1 MVKTIVKFVE
11 NYLTRL
17 GLIMYFSKPDPPPA
31 PDYRGAAVAQGQANI
46 DAARATAKLS
56 NPSFINPL
64 GKRTVDFRP
73 EDEVLIT
80 DTLTPLG
87 QTRLD
92 QEQRIGTQLGSIAE
106 QGLTEV
112 GKTLGGPFDLGQVS
126 DITTQPTVAGRDAI
140 SNAILAREQPLLDA
154 ERQAMQTDLLVR
166 GHNPGGIAF
175 EGAMDQLD
183 RKENDLRLA
192 SILAAGGEQSRL
204 YGMQA
209 GERGRGIQEQ
219 AFLRQLPLSE
229 VNALRTG
236 NQPMLPQFQG
246 YQGSNIA
253 PPNILGA
260 TGMQHQGAMNTYN
273 QQMANAQNNMN
284 ALFTLGGTIAGAPP
298 GSFANP
304 CWVARAVYGE
314 SNPKWLIFR
323 EWLFTLAPKWLFKF
337 YIRFGERFA
346 SFIKDK
352 PKIKNIIRHYMD
364 KACLVILKEE
374 KNGNL

>member
-1 MVKTIVKFVE
+1 MVKKIAEFVE
-11 NYLTRL
+11 NYLSRL
-17 GLIMYFSKPDPPPA
+17 GLIIYFSKPSPPPA

-46 DAARATAKLS
+46 DAARATAKLG

-64 GKRTVDFRP
+64 GRRDVDFRP
-73 EDEVLIT
+73 DDEVFIT

-92 QEQRIGTQLGSIAE
+92 QEQRIGTQLGGIAE

-192 SILAAGGEQSRL
+192 SILASGGEQSRL
-204 YGMQA
+204 YGLQA

-219 AFLRQLPLSE
+219 AFLRSLPLSE

-246 YQGSNIA
+246 YQGATIA

-260 TGMQHQGAMNTYN
+260 TGMEHQAAMNTYN
-273 QQMANAQNNMN
+273 QKMAQAGNTMSG
-284 ALFTLGGTIAGAPP
+284 LFGLGSAGIGAYGTIAA
-298 GSFANP
+298 

-314 SNPKWLIFR
+314 TNPKWLIFR
-323 EWLFTLAPKWLFKF
+323 EWLFTLAPKWLLKL

-364 KACLVILKEE
+364 KACLIILKEE

>member
-1 MVKTIVKFVE
+1 MVKTIVEFVE
-11 NYLTRL
+11 NYLSRL
-17 GLIMYFSKPDPPPA
+17 GLIMYFSKPSPPPA

-46 DAARATAKLS
+46 DAARATAKLG

-64 GKRTVDFRP
+64 GRRDVDFRP
-73 EDEVLIT
+73 GDEVFIT

-92 QEQRIGTQLGSIAE
+92 QEQRIGTQLGGIAE

-154 ERQAMQTDLLVR
+154 QRQATQTDLLVR

-175 EGAMDQLD
+175 EGAMNQLD

-204 YGMQA
+204 YGLQA

-219 AFLRQLPLSE
+219 AFLRSLPLSE

-246 YQGSNIA
+246 YQGATIA

-260 TGMQHQGAMNTYN
+260 TGMEHQAAMNTYN
-273 QQMANAQNNMN
+273 QKMAQAGNTMSG
-284 ALFTLGGTIAGAPP
+284 LFGLGSAGIGAYGTIAA
-298 GSFANP
+298 

-314 SNPKWLIFR
+314 TNPKWLIFR
-323 EWLFTLAPKWLFKF
+323 EWLFTLAPKWLLKL

-364 KACLVILKEE
+364 KACLIILKEE

>member
-1 MVKTIVKFVE
+1 MVKKIAEFVE
-11 NYLTRL
+11 NYLSRL
-17 GLIMYFSKPDPPPA
+17 GLIMYFSKPSPPPA

-46 DAARATAKLS
+46 EAARATAKLG

-64 GKRTVDFRP
+64 GRRDVDFRP
-73 EDEVLIT
+73 DDEVFIT

-92 QEQRIGTQLGSIAE
+92 QEQRIGTQLGGIAE

-112 GKTLGGPFDLGQVS
+112 GKGLGTPFDLSQVS

-154 ERQAMQTDLLVR
+154 QRQATQTDLLVR

-175 EGAMDQLD
+175 EGAMDQLA

-204 YGMQA
+204 YGLQA

-219 AFLRQLPLSE
+219 AFLRSLPLSE

-246 YQGSNIA
+246 YQGATIA

-260 TGMQHQGAMNTYN
+260 TGMEHQAAMNTYN
-273 QQMANAQNNMN
+273 QKMAQAGNTMSG
-284 ALFTLGGTIAGAPP
+284 LFGLGSAGIGAYGTIAA
-298 GSFANP
+298 

-314 SNPKWLIFR
+314 TNPKWLIFR
-323 EWLFTLAPKWLFKF
+323 EWLFTLAPKWLLKL

-364 KACLVILKEE
+364 KACLIILKEE

>member
-1 MVKTIVKFVE
+1 MVKKIAEFVE
-11 NYLTRL
+11 NYLSRL
-17 GLIMYFSKPDPPPA
+17 GLIIYFSKPSPPPA

-46 DAARATAKLS
+46 DAARATAKLG

-64 GKRTVDFRP
+64 GRRDVDFRP
-73 EDEVLIT
+73 DDEVFIT

-92 QEQRIGTQLGSIAE
+92 QEQRIGTQLGGIAE

-112 GKTLGGPFDLGQVS
+112 GKGLGTPFDLSQVS

-192 SILAAGGEQSRL
+192 SILASGGEQSRL
-204 YGMQA
+204 YGLQA

-219 AFLRQLPLSE
+219 AFLRSLPLSE

-246 YQGSNIA
+246 YQGATIA

-260 TGMQHQGAMNTYN
+260 TGMEHQAAMNTYN
-273 QQMANAQNNMN
+273 QKMAQAGNTMSG
-284 ALFTLGGTIAGAPP
+284 LFGLGSAGIGAYGTIAA
-298 GSFANP
+298 

-314 SNPKWLIFR
+314 TNPKWLIFR
-323 EWLFTLAPKWLFKF
+323 EWLFTLAPKWLLKL

-364 KACLVILKEE
+364 KACLIILKEE

>member
-1 MVKTIVKFVE
+1 VVKKIAEFVE
-11 NYLTRL
+11 NYLSRL
-17 GLIMYFSKPDPPPA
+17 GLIIYFSKPSPPPA

-46 DAARATAKLS
+46 DAARATAKLG

-64 GKRTVDFRP
+64 GRRDVDFRP
-73 EDEVLIT
+73 DDEVFIT

-92 QEQRIGTQLGSIAE
+92 QEQRIGTQLGGIAE

-112 GKTLGGPFDLGQVS
+112 GKGLGTPFDLSQVS

-140 SNAILAREQPLLDA
+140 SNAIMAREQPLLDA

-192 SILAAGGEQSRL
+192 SILASGGEQSRL
-204 YGMQA
+204 YGLQA

-219 AFLRQLPLSE
+219 AFLRSLPLSE

-246 YQGSNIA
+246 YQGATIA

-260 TGMQHQGAMNTYN
+260 TGMQHQAAMNNYN
-273 QQMANAQNNMN
+273 QQMAQAGNNMSG
-284 ALFTLGGTIAGAPP
+284 LFSLGSAAITGGLPLM
-298 GSFANP
+298 G
-304 CWVARAVYGE
+304 
-314 SNPKWLIFR
+314 
-323 EWLFTLAPKWLFKF
+323 
-337 YIRFGERFA
+337 
-346 SFIKDK
+346 
-352 PKIKNIIRHYMD
+352 
-364 KACLVILKEE
+364 
-374 KNGNL
+374 

>member
-1 MVKTIVKFVE
+1 MVKKIAEFVE
-11 NYLTRL
+11 NYLSRL
-17 GLIMYFSKPDPPPA
+17 GLIIYFSKPSPPPA

-46 DAARATAKLS
+46 DAARATAKLG

-64 GKRTVDFRP
+64 GRRDVDFRP
-73 EDEVLIT
+73 DDEVFIT

-92 QEQRIGTQLGSIAE
+92 QEQRIGTQLGGIAE

-112 GKTLGGPFDLGQVS
+112 GKGLGTPFDLSQVS

-192 SILAAGGEQSRL
+192 SILASGGEQSRL
-204 YGMQA
+204 YGLQA

-246 YQGSNIA
+246 YQGATIA

-260 TGMQHQGAMNTYN
+260 TGMEHQAAMNTYN
-273 QQMANAQNNMN
+273 QKMAQAGNTMSG
-284 ALFTLGGTIAGAPP
+284 LFGLGSAGIGAYGTIAA
-298 GSFANP
+298 

-314 SNPKWLIFR
+314 TNPKWLIFR
-323 EWLFTLAPKWLFKF
+323 EWLFTLAPKWLLKL

-364 KACLVILKEE
+364 KACLIILKEE

>member
-1 MVKTIVKFVE
+1 MVKKIAEFVE
-11 NYLTRL
+11 NYLSRL
-17 GLIMYFSKPDPPPA
+17 GLIIYFSKPSPPPA

-46 DAARATAKLS
+46 DAARATAKLG

-64 GKRTVDFRP
+64 GRRDVDFRP
-73 EDEVLIT
+73 DDEVFIT

-92 QEQRIGTQLGSIAE
+92 QEQRIGTQLGGIAE

-112 GKTLGGPFDLGQVS
+112 GKGLGTPFDLSQVS

-183 RKENDLRLA
+183 RKENDLRMA
-192 SILAAGGEQSRL
+192 AIFAAGGEQSRL

-219 AFLRQLPLSE
+219 AFLRSLPLSE

-246 YQGSNIA
+246 YQGATIA

-260 TGMQHQGAMNTYN
+260 TGMEHQAAMNTYN
-273 QQMANAQNNMN
+273 QKMAQAGNTMSG
-284 ALFTLGGTIAGAPP
+284 LFGLGSAGIGAYGTIAA
-298 GSFANP
+298 

-314 SNPKWLIFR
+314 TNPKWLIFR
-323 EWLFTLAPKWLFKF
+323 EWLFTLAPKWLLKL

-364 KACLVILKEE
+364 KACLIILKEE

>member
-1 MVKTIVKFVE
+1 MVKKIAEFVE
-11 NYLTRL
+11 NYLSRL
-17 GLIMYFSKPDPPPA
+17 GLIIYFSKPSPPPA

-46 DAARATAKLS
+46 DAARATAKLG

-64 GKRTVDFRP
+64 GRRDVDFRP
-73 EDEVLIT
+73 DDEVFIT

-92 QEQRIGTQLGSIAE
+92 QEQRIGTQLGGIAE

-112 GKTLGGPFDLGQVS
+112 GKGLGTPFDLSQVS

-140 SNAILAREQPLLDA
+140 SNAIMAREQPLLDA

-192 SILAAGGEQSRL
+192 SILASGGEQSRL
-204 YGMQA
+204 YGLQA

-219 AFLRQLPLSE
+219 AFLRSLPLSE

-246 YQGSNIA
+246 YQGATIA

-260 TGMQHQGAMNTYN
+260 TGMEHQAAMNTYN
-273 QQMANAQNNMN
+273 QKMAQAGNTMSG
-284 ALFTLGGTIAGAPP
+284 LFGLGSAGIGAYGTIAA
-298 GSFANP
+298 

-314 SNPKWLIFR
+314 TNPKWLIFR
-323 EWLFTLAPKWLFKF
+323 EWLFTLAPKWLLKL

-364 KACLVILKEE
+364 KACLIILKEE

>member
-1 MVKTIVKFVE
+1 MVKKIAEFVE
-11 NYLTRL
+11 NYLSRL
-17 GLIMYFSKPDPPPA
+17 GLIIYFSKPSPPPA

-46 DAARATAKLS
+46 DAARATAKLG

-64 GKRTVDFRP
+64 GRRDVDFRP
-73 EDEVLIT
+73 DDEVFIT

-92 QEQRIGTQLGSIAE
+92 QEQRIGTQLGGIAE

-204 YGMQA
+204 YGLQA

-219 AFLRQLPLSE
+219 AFLRSLPLSE

-246 YQGSNIA
+246 YQGATIA

-260 TGMQHQGAMNTYN
+260 TGMEHQAAMNTYN
-273 QQMANAQNNMN
+273 QKMAQAGNTMSG
-284 ALFTLGGTIAGAPP
+284 LFGLGSAGIGAYGTIAA
-298 GSFANP
+298 

-314 SNPKWLIFR
+314 TNPKWLIFR
-323 EWLFTLAPKWLFKF
+323 EWLFTLAPKWLLKL

-364 KACLVILKEE
+364 KACLIILKEE

>member
-1 MVKTIVKFVE
+1 MVKKIAEFVE
-11 NYLTRL
+11 NYLSRL
-17 GLIMYFSKPDPPPA
+17 GLIIYFSKPSPPPA

-46 DAARATAKLS
+46 DAARATAKLG

-64 GKRTVDFRP
+64 GRRDVDFRQG
-73 EDEVLIT
+73 DEVFIT

-92 QEQRIGTQLGSIAE
+92 QEQRIGTQLGGIAE

-112 GKTLGGPFDLGQVS
+112 GKGLGTPFDLSQVS

-140 SNAILAREQPLLDA
+140 SNAIMAREQPLLDA

-192 SILAAGGEQSRL
+192 SILASGGEQSRL
-204 YGMQA
+204 YGLQA

-219 AFLRQLPLSE
+219 AFLRSLPLSE

-246 YQGSNIA
+246 YQGATIA

-260 TGMQHQGAMNTYN
+260 TGMQHQAAMNNYN
-273 QQMANAQNNMN
+273 QQMAQAGNNMSG
-284 ALFTLGGTIAGAPP
+284 LFSLGSAAITGGLPLM
-298 GSFANP
+298 G
-304 CWVARAVYGE
+304 
-314 SNPKWLIFR
+314 
-323 EWLFTLAPKWLFKF
+323 
-337 YIRFGERFA
+337 
-346 SFIKDK
+346 
-352 PKIKNIIRHYMD
+352 
-364 KACLVILKEE
+364 
-374 KNGNL
+374 

>member
-1 MVKTIVKFVE
+1 MVKTIAEFVE
-11 NYLTRL
+11 NYLSRL
-17 GLIMYFSKPDPPPA
+17 GLIIYFSKPDPPPA

-46 DAARATAKLS
+46 DAARATAKLG

-64 GKRTVDFRP
+64 GRRDVDFRP
-73 EDEVLIT
+73 GDEVFIT

-92 QEQRIGTQLGSIAE
+92 QEQRIGTQLGGIAE

-112 GKTLGGPFDLGQVS
+112 GKGLGTPFDLSQVG

-192 SILAAGGEQSRL
+192 SILASGGEQSRL
-204 YGMQA
+204 YGLQA

-219 AFLRQLPLSE
+219 AFLRSLPLSE

-246 YQGSNIA
+246 YQGATIA

-260 TGMQHQGAMNTYN
+260 TGMQHEAAMNNYN
-273 QQMANAQNNMN
+273 QQMAQAGNNMSG
-284 ALFTLGGTIAGAPP
+284 LFGLGSAGIGAYGTIAA
-298 GSFANP
+298 

-314 SNPKWLIFR
+314 TNPKWLIFR
-323 EWLFTLAPKWLFKF
+323 EWLFTLAPKWLLKL

-364 KACLVILKEE
+364 KACLIILKEE
-374 KNGNL
+374 KNGIL

>member
-1 MVKTIVKFVE
+1 MVKKIAEFVE
-11 NYLTRL
+11 NYLSRL
-17 GLIMYFSKPDPPPA
+17 GLIIYFSKPSPPPA

-46 DAARATAKLS
+46 DAARATAKLG

-64 GKRTVDFRP
+64 GRRDVDFRP
-73 EDEVLIT
+73 DDEVFIT

-92 QEQRIGTQLGSIAE
+92 QEQRIGTQLGGIAE

-112 GKTLGGPFDLGQVS
+112 GKGLGTPFDLSQVS

-192 SILAAGGEQSRL
+192 SILASGGEQSRL
-204 YGMQA
+204 YGLQA

-219 AFLRQLPLSE
+219 AFLRSLPLSE

-246 YQGSNIA
+246 YQGATIA

-260 TGMQHQGAMNTYN
+260 TGMEHQAAMNTYN
-273 QQMANAQNNMN
+273 QKMAQAGNTMSG
-284 ALFTLGGTIAGAPP
+284 LFGLGSAGIGAYGTIAA
-298 GSFANP
+298 

-314 SNPKWLIFR
+314 TNPKWLIFR
-323 EWLFTLAPKWLFKF
+323 EWLFTLAPKWLLKL

-364 KACLVILKEE
+364 KACLIILKEE
-374 KNGNL
+374 KNGIL

>member
-1 MVKTIVKFVE
+1 VVKTIAKFVE
-11 NYLTRL
+11 NYLSRL
-17 GLIMYFSKPDPPPA
+17 GLIIYLSKPSPPPA

-46 DAARATAKLS
+46 EAARATAKLG
-56 NPSFINPL
+56 NPSFINPI
-64 GKRTVDFRP
+64 GKRSVEFRP
-73 EDEVLIT
+73 NDEVFIT

-87 QTRLD
+87 QERLD
-92 QEQRIGTQLGSIAE
+92 QEQRIGTQLGGIAE

-112 GKTLGGPFDLGQVS
+112 QKSLGTPFDLSQVG
-126 DITTQPTVAGRDAI
+126 DITTQPTVGGRDAI
-140 SNAILAREQPLLDA
+140 ANAILAREQPLLDA
-154 ERQAMQTDLLVR
+154 QREATETDLLVR
-166 GHNPGGIAF
+166 GHNPGGSAF

-183 RKENDLRLA
+183 RKENDLRMA
-192 SILAAGGEQSRL
+192 AILAGGGEQARL

-219 AFLRQLPLSE
+219 AFLRSLPLSE

-236 NQPMLPQFQG
+236 NQPMMPQFQG
-246 YQGSNIA
+246 YQGANIA
-253 PPNILGA
+253 PPNIQGA
-260 TGMQHQGAMNTYN
+260 VGQQHQAAMNTYN
-273 QQMANAQNNMN
+273 QQMAQAGNNMSG
-284 ALFTLGGTIAGAPP
+284 LFSLGSAAIGL
-298 GSFANP
+298 

-323 EWLFTLAPKWLFKF
+323 EWLFTLAPKWLLKL

-374 KNGNL
+374 KNGIL

>member
-1 MVKTIVKFVE
+1 MVKTIAEFVE
-11 NYLTRL
+11 NYLAKL
-17 GLIMYFSKPDPPPA
+17 GLIMYFSKPSAPA
-31 PDYRGAAVAQGQANI
+31 PPDYRGAAVAQGQANI
-46 DAARATAKLS
+46 DAARATAKLG

-64 GKRTVDFRP
+64 GRRDVDFRP
-73 EDEVLIT
+73 DDEVFVT

-112 GKTLGGPFDLGQVS
+112 GKGLGTPFDLSQVG
-126 DITTQPTVAGRDAI
+126 DITTQPTVGGRDAI

-154 ERQAMQTDLLVR
+154 QREATETDLLVR
-166 GHNPGGIAF
+166 GHNPGGSAF
-175 EGAMDQLD
+175 EGAMDQAD
-183 RKENDLRLA
+183 RRENDLKIAALLA
-192 SILAAGGEQSRL
+192 SGGEQSRL

-219 AFLRQLPLSE
+219 AFLRNLPLSE

-236 NQPMLPQFQG
+236 NQPMMPQFQG
-246 YQGSNIA
+246 YQGATIA
-253 PPNILGA
+253 PPNI
-260 TGMQHQGAMNTYN
+260 QGAVGQQHAAEMNTYN
-273 QQMANAQNNMN
+273 QKMAQAGNTMSG
-284 ALFTLGGTIAGAPP
+284 LFGLGSAGIGAYGAIA
-298 GSFANP
+298 

-314 SNPKWLIFR
+314 TNPKWLIFR
-323 EWLFTLAPKWLFKF
+323 EWLFTLAPKWLLKL

-364 KACLVILKEE
+364 KACLIILKEK
-374 KNGNL
+374 KNGIL

>member
-1 MVKTIVKFVE
+1 MVKKIAEFVE
-11 NYLTRL
+11 NYLSRL
-17 GLIMYFSKPDPPPA
+17 GLIIYFSKPSPPPA

-46 DAARATAKLS
+46 DAARATAKLG

-64 GKRTVDFRP
+64 GRRDVDFRP
-73 EDEVLIT
+73 DDEVFIT

-92 QEQRIGTQLGSIAE
+92 QEQRIGTQLGGIAE

-183 RKENDLRLA
+183 RKENDLRMA
-192 SILAAGGEQSRL
+192 AILAAGGEQSRL

-219 AFLRQLPLSE
+219 AFLRSLPLSE

-246 YQGSNIA
+246 YQGATIA

-260 TGMQHQGAMNTYN
+260 TGMEHQAAMNTYN
-273 QQMANAQNNMN
+273 QKMAQAGNTMSG
-284 ALFTLGGTIAGAPP
+284 LFGLGSAGIGAYGTIAA
-298 GSFANP
+298 

-314 SNPKWLIFR
+314 TNPKWLIFR
-323 EWLFTLAPKWLFKF
+323 EWLFTLAPKWLLKL

-364 KACLVILKEE
+364 KACLIILKEE
-374 KNGNL
+374 KNGIL

>member
-1 MVKTIVKFVE
+1 MVKTIAEFVE
-11 NYLTRL
+11 NYLAKL
-17 GLIMYFSKPDPPPA
+17 GLIMYFSKPSAPAA

-46 DAARATAKLS
+46 DAARATAKLG

-64 GKRTVDFRP
+64 GRRDVDFRP
-73 EDEVLIT
+73 DDEVFVT

-112 GKTLGGPFDLGQVS
+112 GKGLGTPFDLSQVG
-126 DITTQPTVAGRDAI
+126 DITTQPTVGGRDAI

-154 ERQAMQTDLLVR
+154 QRQATETDLLVR
-166 GHNPGGIAF
+166 GHNPGGSAF
-175 EGAMDQLD
+175 EGAMDQAD
-183 RKENDLRLA
+183 RRENDLKIA
-192 SILAAGGEQSRL
+192 AILAGGGEQARL

-219 AFLRQLPLSE
+219 AFLRSLPLSE

-236 NQPMLPQFQG
+236 NQPMMPQFQG
-246 YQGSNIA
+246 YQGANIA

-260 TGMQHQGAMNTYN
+260 TGMAHQGEMNTYN
-273 QQMANAQNNMN
+273 QGMANAQNNMN
-284 ALFTLGGTIAGAPP
+284 AAFGLGGTI
-298 GSFANP
+298 GSAMIMAP

-323 EWLFTLAPKWLFKF
+323 EWLFTLAPKWLFKL

-364 KACLVILKEE
+364 KACLIILKEK
-374 KNGNL
+374 KNGIL

>member
-11 NYLTRL
+11 NYLSRL
-17 GLIMYFSKPDPPPA
+17 GLIIYFSKPSPPPA

-46 DAARATAKLS
+46 DAARATAKLG

-64 GKRTVDFRP
+64 GRRDVDFRP
-73 EDEVLIT
+73 DDEVFIT

-92 QEQRIGTQLGSIAE
+92 QEQRIGTQLGGIAE

-112 GKTLGGPFDLGQVS
+112 GKGLGTPFDLSQVS

-192 SILAAGGEQSRL
+192 SILASGGEQSRL
-204 YGMQA
+204 YGLQA

-219 AFLRQLPLSE
+219 AFLRSLPLSE

-246 YQGSNIA
+246 YQGATIA

-260 TGMQHQGAMNTYN
+260 TGMEHQAAMNTYN
-273 QQMANAQNNMN
+273 QKMAQAGNTMSG
-284 ALFTLGGTIAGAPP
+284 LFGLGSAGIGAYGTIAA
-298 GSFANP
+298 

-314 SNPKWLIFR
+314 TNPKWLIFR
-323 EWLFTLAPKWLFKF
+323 EWLFTLAPKWLLKL

-364 KACLVILKEE
+364 KACLIILKEE

>member
-1 MVKTIVKFVE
+1 MVKKIAEFVE
-11 NYLTRL
+11 NYLSRL
-17 GLIMYFSKPDPPPA
+17 GLIIYFSKPSPPPA

-46 DAARATAKLS
+46 DAARATAKLG

-64 GKRTVDFRP
+64 GRRDVDFRQG
-73 EDEVLIT
+73 DEVFIT

-92 QEQRIGTQLGSIAE
+92 QEQRIGTQLGGIAE

-112 GKTLGGPFDLGQVS
+112 GKGLGTPFDLSQVS

-140 SNAILAREQPLLDA
+140 SNAIMAREQPLLDA

-204 YGMQA
+204 YGLQA

-219 AFLRQLPLSE
+219 AFLRSLPLSE

-246 YQGSNIA
+246 YQGATIA

-260 TGMQHQGAMNTYN
+260 TGMQHQAAMNNYN
-273 QQMANAQNNMN
+273 QQMAQAGNNMSG
-284 ALFTLGGTIAGAPP
+284 LFSLGSAAITGGLPLM
-298 GSFANP
+298 G
-304 CWVARAVYGE
+304 
-314 SNPKWLIFR
+314 
-323 EWLFTLAPKWLFKF
+323 
-337 YIRFGERFA
+337 
-346 SFIKDK
+346 
-352 PKIKNIIRHYMD
+352 
-364 KACLVILKEE
+364 
-374 KNGNL
+374 

>member
-1 MVKTIVKFVE
+1 MVKKIAEFVE
-11 NYLTRL
+11 NYLSRL
-17 GLIMYFSKPDPPPA
+17 GLIIYFSKPSPPPA

-46 DAARATAKLS
+46 DAARATAKLG

-64 GKRTVDFRP
+64 GRRDVDFRP
-73 EDEVLIT
+73 DDEVFIT

-92 QEQRIGTQLGSIAE
+92 QEQRIGTQLGGIAE

-204 YGMQA
+204 YGLQA
-209 GERGRGIQEQ
+209 GDRGRGIQEQ

-236 NQPMLPQFQG
+236 NQPMLPQFQA
-246 YQGSNIA
+246 YQGATIA

-260 TGMQHQGAMNTYN
+260 TGMEHQAAMNTYN
-273 QQMANAQNNMN
+273 QKMAQAGNTMSG
-284 ALFTLGGTIAGAPP
+284 LFGLGSAGIGAYGTIAA
-298 GSFANP
+298 

-314 SNPKWLIFR
+314 TNPKWLIFR
-323 EWLFTLAPKWLFKF
+323 EWLFTLAPKWLLKL

-364 KACLVILKEE
+364 KACLIILKEE

>member
-1 MVKTIVKFVE
+1 MVKTIVEFVE
-11 NYLTRL
+11 NYLSRL
-17 GLIMYFSKPDPPPA
+17 GLIIYFSKPSPPPA

-46 DAARATAKLS
+46 DAARATAKLG

-64 GKRTVDFRP
+64 GRRDVDFRP
-73 EDEVLIT
+73 DDEVFIT

-92 QEQRIGTQLGSIAE
+92 QEQRIGTQLGGIAE

-204 YGMQA
+204 YGLQA

-219 AFLRQLPLSE
+219 AFLRSLPLSE

-246 YQGSNIA
+246 YQGATIA

-260 TGMQHQGAMNTYN
+260 TGMEHQAAMNTYN
-273 QQMANAQNNMN
+273 QKMAQAGNTMSG
-284 ALFTLGGTIAGAPP
+284 LFGLGSAGIGAYGTIAA
-298 GSFANP
+298 

-314 SNPKWLIFR
+314 TNPKWLIFR
-323 EWLFTLAPKWLFKF
+323 EWLFTLAPKWLLKL

-364 KACLVILKEE
+364 KACLIILKEE

>member
-1 MVKTIVKFVE
+1 MVKKIAEFVE
-11 NYLTRL
+11 NYLSRL
-17 GLIMYFSKPDPPPA
+17 GLIIYFSKPSPPPA

-46 DAARATAKLS
+46 DAARATAKLG

-64 GKRTVDFRP
+64 GRRDVDFRP
-73 EDEVLIT
+73 DDEVFIT

-92 QEQRIGTQLGSIAE
+92 QEQRIGTQLGGIAE

-112 GKTLGGPFDLGQVS
+112 GKGLGTPFDLSQVS

-192 SILAAGGEQSRL
+192 SILASGGEQSRL
-204 YGMQA
+204 YGLQA

-219 AFLRQLPLSE
+219 AFLRQLPFSE

-236 NQPMLPQFQG
+236 NQPMLPQFQA
-246 YQGSNIA
+246 YQGATIA

-260 TGMQHQGAMNTYN
+260 TGMEHQAAMNTYN
-273 QQMANAQNNMN
+273 QKMAQAGNTMSG
-284 ALFTLGGTIAGAPP
+284 LFGLGSAGIGAYGTIAA
-298 GSFANP
+298 

-314 SNPKWLIFR
+314 TNPKWLIFR
-323 EWLFTLAPKWLFKF
+323 EWLFTLAPKWLLKL

-364 KACLVILKEE
+364 KACLIILKEE